1 MFTFI
6 EERILCSWFTV
17 KPGLVYRQDFINEFI
32 ICKLNPLIVV
42 DFRFTS
48 AVLYA

>member
-1 MFTFI
+1 MFAFI
-6 EERILCSWFTV
+6 EERILGSWFTV
-17 KPGLVYRQDFINEFI
+17 KPGLMYHQDSINEFI
-32 ICKLNPLIVV
+32 IRMLNPLKVV

>member
-1 MFTFI
+1 MFAFI

-17 KPGLVYRQDFINEFI
+17 KPGLTYHQDSINEFI
-32 ICKLNPLIVV
+32 ICKQNPSIAV

-48 AVLYA
+48 AVLHA